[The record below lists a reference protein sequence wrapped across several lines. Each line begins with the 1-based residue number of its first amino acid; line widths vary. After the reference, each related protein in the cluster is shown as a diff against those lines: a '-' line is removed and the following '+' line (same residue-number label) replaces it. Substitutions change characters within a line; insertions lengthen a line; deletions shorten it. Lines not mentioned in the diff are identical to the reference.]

1 MQQSAMTFEEMSRFI
16 RAYMEERDW
25 HNADPRGLATSI
37 VLEAGELLEHYQ
49 WSDKAVGD
57 KQALAEELADVFVYA
72 FQFAQTLDI
81 DITEAIHAKLAKSAL
96 KYPASD
102 FKGKSG
108 EAKTEAWMNAKLR
121 HQKDGL

>member
-1 MQQSAMTFEEMSRFI
+1 MTFDEMNRFI
-16 RAYMEERDW
+16 RTYMEERDW
-25 HNADPRGLATSI
+25 QNANPRSLATSI

-49 WSDKAVGD
+49 WSDKPVGD
-57 KQALAEELADVFVYA
+57 KQALAAELADVFVYA

-81 DITEAIHAKLAKSAL
+81 DITEAIHSKLAKSAL

-102 FKGKSG
+102 FKGKTG
-108 EAKTEAWMNAKLR
+108 KDRTEAWMNAKLR